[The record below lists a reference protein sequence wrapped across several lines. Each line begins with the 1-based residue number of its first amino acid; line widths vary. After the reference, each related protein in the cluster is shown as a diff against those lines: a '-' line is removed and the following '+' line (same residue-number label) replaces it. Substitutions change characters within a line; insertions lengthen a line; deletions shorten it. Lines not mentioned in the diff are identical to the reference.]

1 MNITGTLKAVFD
13 TKQVSATFSTRE
25 FVIET
30 PEQYPQTILFQLVQD
45 KCDLIDSYAEG
56 EEIVV
61 DFNIRGKSWSNPQG
75 EVKYFNTL
83 QAWKL
88 SRPKN
93 ESAATNEFAPPT
105 QSAGDQFLNMNNE
118 PKEFENFNSNDED
131 NEVDP
136 LPF

>member
-1 MNITGTLKAVFD
+1 MNITGTLKTVFE

-30 PEQYPQTILFQLVQD
+30 PEQYPQTILLQLVQD

-61 DFNIRGKSWSNPQG
+61 EFNVRGRPWTNPQG

-83 QAWKL
+83 QCWKI
-88 SRPKN
+88 SRTNAQPQQ
-93 ESAATNEFAPPT
+93 SAEFQPPT
-105 QSAGDQFLNMNNE
+105 TAGDQFLGMKNE
-118 PKEFENFNSNDED
+118 PKEVENFDSGEEEKDD
-131 NEVDP
+131 

>member
-1 MNITGTLKAVFD
+1 MNITGTLKSVFD

-25 FVIET
+25 FVIEST
-30 PEQYPQTILFQLVQD
+30 DQYPQTILFQLVQD
-45 KCDLIDSYAEG
+45 KCDLIDSYVEG

-61 DFNIRGKSWSNPQG
+61 EFNLRGKSWTNPQG
-75 EVKYFNTL
+75 ELKYFNTL
-83 QAWKL
+83 QAWKI

-93 ESAATNEFAPPT
+93 ESAPSNEFEPPT

-118 PKEFENFNSNDED
+118 PKEFGEGNEED
-131 NEVDP
+131 DKDG

>member
-1 MNITGTLKAVFD
+1 MNITGTLKSVFD

-30 PEQYPQTILFQLVQD
+30 VETYSQTILFQLVQD
-45 KCDLIDSYAEG
+45 KCDLIDSYVEG

-61 DFNIRGKSWSNPQG
+61 DFNVRGKAWSNPQG
-75 EVKYFNTL
+75 ELKYFNTL
-83 QAWKL
+83 QAWKI

-93 ESAATNEFAPPT
+93 ESAPSNEFAPPT

-118 PKEFENFNSNDED
+118 PKEFENTNTSEEFDD
-131 NEVDP
+131 M
-136 LPF
+136 PF

>member
-1 MNITGTLKAVFD
+1 MNITGTLKSVFD

-45 KCDLIDSYAEG
+45 KCDLIDSYVEG

-61 DFNIRGKSWSNPQG
+61 DFNVRGKAWSNPQG
-75 EVKYFNTL
+75 ELKYFNTL

-93 ESAATNEFAPPT
+93 ESAPSNEFTPPT

-118 PKEFENFNSNDED
+118 PKEFD
-131 NEVDP
+131 NTNTSEERDD

>member
-1 MNITGTLKAVFD
+1 MNITGTLKSVFD

-30 PEQYPQTILFQLVQD
+30 PEQYPQLILFQLAQD

-56 EEIVV
+56 EEIIV
-61 DFNIRGKSWSNPQG
+61 DFNVRGRSWANPQG

-83 QAWKL
+83 QCWKIQRANSQL
-88 SRPKN
+88 QNSAEFEPPK
-93 ESAATNEFAPPT
+93 PH
-105 QSAGDQFLNMNNE
+105 AGEQFLGMNND
-118 PKEFENFNSNDED
+118 PKEVKNIGSDED
-131 NEVDP
+131 ELDD